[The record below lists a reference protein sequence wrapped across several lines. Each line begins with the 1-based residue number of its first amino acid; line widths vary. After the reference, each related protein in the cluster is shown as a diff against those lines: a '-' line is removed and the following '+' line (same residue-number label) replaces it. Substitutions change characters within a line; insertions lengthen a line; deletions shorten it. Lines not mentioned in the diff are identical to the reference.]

1 MNNTKTTIAGVGLLL
16 TGLGA
21 GIKFFLAGDI
31 PNAVTAIVGGISGFY
46 LGLKAADAP
55 KADAP
60 KVEEKK

>member
-1 MNNTKTTIAGVGLLL
+1 MQNSKTTLAGVGLLL

-46 LGLKAADAP
+46 LGFKAVDSP
-55 KADAP
+55 KSD
-60 KVEEKK
+60 EKK

>member
-1 MNNTKTTIAGVGLLL
+1 MKNNKTTIAGVGLLL

-31 PNAVTAIVGGISGFY
+31 PNAMTAIVSGISGFY

-55 KADAP
+55 K
-60 KVEEKK
+60 EEKK

>member
-21 GIKFFLAGDI
+21 GIKFLLAGDI

-55 KADAP
+55 KDAP
-60 KVEEKK
+60 KAEEKK

>member
-1 MNNTKTTIAGVGLLL
+1 MKNNKTTIAGVGLLL

-31 PNAVTAIVGGISGFY
+31 PNAMTAIVSGISGFY

-55 KADAP
+55 KDAP
-60 KVEEKK
+60 KEEKR

>member
-55 KADAP
+55 K
-60 KVEEKK
+60 V

>member
-1 MNNTKTTIAGVGLLL
+1 MQNSKTTLAGVGLLL

-46 LGLKAADAP
+46 LGFKAVDAP
-55 KADAP
+55 KSD
-60 KVEEKK
+60 EKK

>member
-1 MNNTKTTIAGVGLLL
+1 MQNSKTTLAGVGLLL

-46 LGLKAADAP
+46 LGFKAADAP
-55 KADAP
+55 KSD
-60 KVEEKK
+60 EKK

>member
-1 MNNTKTTIAGVGLLL
+1 MKNAKTTIAGVGLLL

-31 PNAVTAIVGGISGFY
+31 PNAVTAIVSGISGFY

-55 KADAP
+55 KS
-60 KVEEKK
+60 E